1 MIRLPSTSLSM
12 RRGHGVRVMAA
23 RFLVV
28 SKIAISQAI
37 IFTIRDE
44 ESLCLWKFCS
54 GEVKIQSFED
64 QVSPK

>member
-1 MIRLPSTSLSM
+1 
-12 RRGHGVRVMAA
+12 MAA